1 MRRNLRLWICLF
13 AMSFATL
20 FGQGPTLT
28 GTGYADPSVIKV
40 APGQITTLYVTGL
53 KTVLSVQPVNAT
65 SLPLPT
71 TLAGISVTLNQT
83 GTQPSPIPLLSVQQ
97 VSVCSTGSASPP
109 LSPTS
114 LSPDCLIT
122 AITVQI
128 PFELSLVPNHE
139 FPPPYITALV
149 LTENG
154 NVSKSFKVVPMTDN
168 LHVMNTCDA
177 FPPPNVTQ
185 PTSSTLPCYPLVTHA
200 NGDLITADDPAQ
212 PGEEIVIWAFGLGL
226 TNPIPKTGTASPSP
240 AATLASFL
248 YFQFDFRVNATP
260 SRPYINPLILTPI
273 QAPIFAGSTPGQVG
287 LYQVTLRVPNPATPI
302 ANCTPGTQ
310 TLPPYNTVFSNLTI
324 DLGAPASF
332 DGAAICVAAGVQ
344 ALMPVSPDL
353 ALVGTGSVK

>member
-1 MRRNLRLWICLF
+1 MRRNLRLWMCLL
-13 AMSFATL
+13 AISLGTL
-20 FGQGPTLT
+20 FGQGPALT
-28 GTGYADPSVIKV
+28 GTGYADPSFMQV

-71 TLAGISVTLNQT
+71 TLAAISVTLNQT
-83 GTQPSPIPLLSVQQ
+83 GSQPSPIPLLSVQQ

-139 FPPPYITALV
+139 FPPPYITAFV
-149 LTENG
+149 LTENE
-154 NVSKSFKVVPMTDN
+154 NVSKSFKVVPVTEN
-168 LHVMNTCDA
+168 LHIMNTCDL
-177 FPPPNVTQ
+177 FTSPKSIRVSQ
-185 PTSSTLPCYPLVTHA
+185 PITSSTLPCYPLVTHA
-200 NGDLITADDPAQ
+200 NGDLIAADDPAQ

-226 TNPIPKTGTASPSP
+226 TNPIPKTGIASPPP

-248 YFQFDFRVNATP
+248 YFQFDFRINAAP

-273 QAPIFAGSTPGQVG
+273 QAPIFAGLTAGAGRSLSDQYPGSESTHGDSKLHNRHPG
-287 LYQVTLRVPNPATPI
+287 P
-302 ANCTPGTQ
+302 
-310 TLPPYNTVFSNLTI
+310 F
-324 DLGAPASF
+324 
-332 DGAAICVAAGVQ
+332 
-344 ALMPVSPDL
+344 ALQCS
-353 ALVGTGSVK
+353 SVESHD